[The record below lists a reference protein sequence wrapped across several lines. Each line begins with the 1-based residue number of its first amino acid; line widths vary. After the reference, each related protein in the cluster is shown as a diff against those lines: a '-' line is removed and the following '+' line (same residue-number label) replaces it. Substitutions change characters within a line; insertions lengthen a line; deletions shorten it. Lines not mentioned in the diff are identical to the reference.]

1 MIGRH
6 GNIIDSTYNCGA
18 FDLDGY
24 IKLINDTKA
33 AIDRMMREHALSA
46 AKGDDYWSSHMHMLK
61 ENKALL
67 TKYQEA
73 AIGYAYDGITIYVDG
88 DKWNPIAGIFP
99 SWVQTKIKRSIYV
112 SDTHVIPA
120 TYHLK
125 VTEVY
130 EEVDLC
136 YLASCGGN
144 VSVCMNRKEDVEEF
158 LEAYNTC
165 WRQFK
170 CKSCGKVSESLRAD
184 DEMMIKRGLKPVQRC
199 KQCRAARRIM
209 KGGTP

>member
-1 MIGRH
+1 MIDRY
-6 GNIIDSTYNCGA
+6 GNIINSTYNYGA

-24 IKLINDTKA
+24 IQLIKDTKA
-33 AIDRMMREHALSA
+33 EIDRMMKEHALSA

-61 ENKALL
+61 ENKELL

-73 AIGYAYDGITIYVDG
+73 AIGYATGDITIFVDG

-99 SWVQTKIKRSIYV
+99 SSIQAKVKRAIYV
-112 SDTHVIPA
+112 SDTNVMPA
-120 TYHLK
+120 TYRLK
-125 VTEVY
+125 VTEEY
-130 EEVDLC
+130 EEVDLY
-136 YLASCGGN
+136 YLASCGGD
-144 VSVCMNRKEDVEEF
+144 VSVYINRKEDMEEF

-170 CKSCGKVSESLRAD
+170 CKDCGKVSESLRED
-184 DEMMIKRGLKPVQRC
+184 DKMMIKRGLKPVQRC
-199 KQCRAARRIM
+199 KKCRANRRIM